1 MTYQKNPQRL
11 LEVLDAI
18 IKERPETKCA
28 LVGTGDLENDVK
40 KGIQEKQL
48 DKNIDFLG
56 FQSNPYGILKNAKI
70 MIMTSRWE
78 GTPMC
83 ALEAMAL
90 GVPIVSTPTDGLQEL
105 VKQGSTGYLEEN
117 NIDIKDRCIQII
129 SDDKIRE
136 NFSKATV
143 LRSETIMNLNCY
155 RNQLDEIYRKFSL

>member
-1 MTYQKNPQRL
+1 
-11 LEVLDAI
+11 
-18 IKERPETKCA
+18 
-28 LVGTGDLENDVK
+28 
-40 KGIQEKQL
+40 
-48 DKNIDFLG
+48 
-56 FQSNPYGILKNAKI
+56 
-70 MIMTSRWE
+70 MTSRWE

-129 SDDKIRE
+129 SNDKIRE